1 MLDSMR
7 LLSQCMLFSGLSE
20 EQLAEL
26 YGITS
31 KRCCRRG
38 AVIFREA
45 EAGIGFYIIASGK
58 VKVFKTSPEG
68 KEQILHIFGP
78 GEPIG
83 EVPVF
88 HGQPYPANAAAL
100 SEAELYFFP
109 RQRFV
114 ALLEKNSSLALNMLA
129 VLAMRLRRFATQIEH
144 LTLREV
150 PGRLAMYLLY
160 MAREQKN
167 MQQVTL
173 DIPKGQLASLL
184 GTSPE
189 TLSRIFQK
197 MSEEGLIQ
205 VEGKRILLLDPEALA
220 GR

>member
-100 SEAELYFFP
+100 SEAELYFSP
-109 RQRFV
+109 DS
-114 ALLEKNSSLALNMLA
+114 ALSPCWKKTLRLPSTCWPYWPCGCA
-129 VLAMRLRRFATQIEH
+129 VLPRRSSI
-144 LTLREV
+144 
-150 PGRLAMYLLY
+150 
-160 MAREQKN
+160 
-167 MQQVTL
+167 
-173 DIPKGQLASLL
+173 
-184 GTSPE
+184 
-189 TLSRIFQK
+189 
-197 MSEEGLIQ
+197 
-205 VEGKRILLLDPEALA
+205 
-220 GR
+220 